1 MCPARRSRSPRLAYG
16 RSWRRSCPLPCSPR
30 AGWRST
36 GCLGMPT
43 VSSTGASCRRRL
55 PIMKLLPLNSPELIE
70 LVAGWLG
77 KPENYKWLD
86 FGNGVQ
92 TLTPVTLRIMT
103 QREIQVI
110 RAYTADHG
118 DVPVGVVGLTNVDRK
133 VKTASLWAVL
143 GNKRYGGSTTE
154 ACDKILTLGFTELGL
169 QAVNAWT
176 LETNPPAQRGLE
188 RLHFKY
194 IGRQR
199 PCPRLHGPPLHPLLS
214 DHSATEHEAM

>member
-1 MCPARRSRSPRLAYG
+1 
-16 RSWRRSCPLPCSPR
+16 
-30 AGWRST
+30 
-36 GCLGMPT
+36 
-43 VSSTGASCRRRL
+43 
-55 PIMKLLPLNSPELIE
+55 MKLLPLDSPELID

-133 VKTASLWAVL
+133 FKTASLWAVL
-143 GNKRYGGSTTE
+143 GNKRYGGCTTE
-154 ACDKILTLGFTELGL
+154 ACGRILTLGFTELGL
-169 QAVNAWT
+169 QAINAWT
-176 LETNPPAQRGLE
+176 LETNRPAQRVLD
-188 RLHFKY
+188 RLQFRY

-199 PCPRLHGPPLHPLLS
+199 QCHCIDGRWLDRLLYDLL
-214 DHSATEHEAM
+214 ATEHEAI